1 MEYFDYFL
9 KKKKYVGYYPCR
21 SRRVTLT
28 VLFIK
33 KLNIYFDKSQYCEW
47 VGFLYYYFVVVYYIV
62 FYGQGTYIKMNWPK
76 ILFDYLIIL
85 NSFHCECVQKI
96 YKKNTIDLNRG
107 EFGVLRLNVGIFP

>member
-33 KLNIYFDKSQYCEW
+33 KLNIYFDKSQYCE
-47 VGFLYYYFVVVYYIV
+47 
-62 FYGQGTYIKMNWPK
+62 
-76 ILFDYLIIL
+76 
-85 NSFHCECVQKI
+85 
-96 YKKNTIDLNRG
+96 
-107 EFGVLRLNVGIFP
+107 